1 MTDSIDSS
9 DVKET
14 KNDHDIMIR
23 VIWHKY
29 AKGCD
34 EIKSN
39 GMLIKLLRLA
49 NLNIS
54 FNINDLSAL
63 IIYKLYF

>member
-1 MTDSIDSS
+1 MADSKDW
-9 DVKET
+9 VGTKET
-14 KNDHDIMIR
+14 KNDNSWFRRDP
-23 VIWHKY
+23 WHKY

-49 NLNIS
+49 NFNIS
-54 FNINDLSAL
+54 FNINVLSAL
-63 IIYKLYF
+63 IIYKL